1 MLKSTNITR
10 ESTIM
15 FTDIVGYSKMVEKDE
30 THAIKILNE
39 HDQLIET
46 VIRKN
51 NGKIIKHIGDAVF
64 AEFPCTVDAAV
75 FIIIYDLQ
83 GRKTAELV
91 NELKTAGY
99 YTLKWDA
106 SDHASGIYFVK
117 LMTSEFT
124 KTQKLMLVK

>member
-1 MLKSTNITR
+1 MVKNKTNTR
-10 ESTIM
+10 QSTIM

-64 AEFPCTVDAAV
+64 AEFPCTVDA
-75 FIIIYDLQ
+75 
-83 GRKTAELV
+83 V
-91 NELKTAGY
+91 NSAINFQNK
-99 YTLKWDA
+99 
-106 SDHASGIYFVK
+106 
-117 LMTSEFT
+117 FT
-124 KTQKLMLVK
+124 KLEDRIAKIESCRFPSFLR

>member
-1 MLKSTNITR
+1 MVKNKTNTR
-10 ESTIM
+10 QSTIM

-64 AEFPCTVDAAV
+64 ADFPSTVDAVNSAINFQNQFKDRNALCRKDDCIVVRVGIHKGEVIEQDNNLFGNAV
-75 FIIIYDLQ
+75 NLGSRI
-83 GRKTAELV
+83 
-91 NELKTAGY
+91 
-99 YTLKWDA
+99 
-106 SDHASGIYFVK
+106 
-117 LMTSEFT
+117 
-124 KTQKLMLVK
+124 